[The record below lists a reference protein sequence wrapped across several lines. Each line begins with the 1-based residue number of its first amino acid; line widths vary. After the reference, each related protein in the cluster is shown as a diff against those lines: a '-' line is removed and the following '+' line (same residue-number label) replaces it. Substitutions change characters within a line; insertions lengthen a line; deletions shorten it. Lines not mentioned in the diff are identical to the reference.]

1 MKREKNNRLP
11 FGFTFLAF
19 FTLVVS
25 LAFAENA
32 LAKVY
37 LDINAPS
44 ARRMPIAVQ
53 EPVPIEGQQGDPSM
67 AREIRGILVGDLDFS
82 GVFRVLDTLLYMEDP
97 GSAGLRPGTF
107 GFEDWEL
114 INAEALVKTGYV
126 LRPDGDIELEFHLF
140 DVFQRREV
148 VAKRWKGTPSQIRRM
163 VHMFSNEIMKQ
174 VTGEKGVFLSRLLFV
189 QAEGAGKELYI
200 MDYDGAQVQKVTAN
214 SSINLAPEWWPD
226 GKGLIYTSY
235 KDGNPDLYSLN
246 MVGGETRIASGLG
259 VSVGAAFSPDGRT
272 LAFMGNREG
281 NPDIFLA
288 EPSGKNL
295 RRITQL
301 KSIEASPTWSPDG
314 RRIAFVSDRYG
325 QPQIFVMNADGSG
338 VHRVSYDGS
347 YNTSPAWSPKG
358 DLIAYTSQIGSNF
371 GIVLVNPDTLE
382 TRALVG
388 EEGNNEDPCW
398 SPDGR
403 YIAFTSNRTGSY
415 QIYLVDRNGRWE
427 TRVTS
432 GPKDK
437 IQPAWSWE

>member
-1 MKREKNNRLP
+1 MKREKNHLLP
-11 FGFTFLAF
+11 LKISFIAALA
-19 FTLVVS
+19 LVVS
-25 LAFAENA
+25 LGFAENC

-44 ARRMPIAVQ
+44 ARRMPIAV
-53 EPVPIEGQQGDPSM
+53 PVPVPMEGQQADDSL
-67 AREIRGILVGDLDFS
+67 AREIRGILVGDMDFS
-82 GVFRVLDTLLYMEDP
+82 GVFRVLDPLLYMEDS
-97 GSAGLRPGTF
+97 GSAGLRQGTF

-114 INAEALVKTGYV
+114 ISAEALVKTGYFK
-126 LRPDGDIELEFHLF
+126 RPDGDIEMEFHLF

-148 VAKRWKGTPSQIRRM
+148 SAKRWKGSPSQIRRM
-163 VHMFSNEIMKQ
+163 VHMFSNEIMKE

-189 QAEGAGKELYI
+189 QADEKGKELFL
-200 MDYDGAQVQKVTAN
+200 MDYDGAQVRKVTAN
-214 SSINLAPEWWPD
+214 GSINLAPEWWPD
-226 GKGLIYTSY
+226 GKGIIYTSY
-235 KDGNPDLYSLN
+235 KNGDPDLFSLN
-246 MVGGETRIASGLG
+246 MGGGEVRLTSGLG

-272 LAFMGNREG
+272 LAFMANEAG
-281 NPDIFLA
+281 NPDIYLSD
-288 EPSGKNL
+288 PSGKNL
-295 RRITQL
+295 RRITSL

-314 RRIAFVSDRYG
+314 KRIAFVSDRYG

-338 VHRVSYDGS
+338 AHRVSFEGD

-358 DLIAYTSQIGSNF
+358 DLIAYTSQAGSSF
-371 GIVLVNPDTLE
+371 GIILVNPDTLE

-403 YIAFTSNRTGSY
+403 YLAFTSNRNGTY

-432 GPKDK
+432 GSKDK